1 MHGKIKKVFFRVIH
15 YAIMV
20 MITVLMLMP
29 IGWMLGTSM
38 RQSKESFV
46 LPPSFW
52 PTQFNLDNFKQVF
65 HAIPILKFAWN
76 SLFIT
81 FLAAAFMVLFT
92 SMAAYAFA
100 RINFKG
106 KNILFIFMLAG
117 LMIPVQSIIV
127 PVFLI
132 IRKLNLIDT
141 KWALIVTS
149 IYYPLGLLMLRQF
162 MMTIPKSY
170 DEAAVCDG
178 AGKLTIFFRV
188 ILPMSKSTIMVAFVM
203 HFVSVWNNFFSAMIF
218 LNSTAKMT
226 LPLGITV
233 LNTTDGNSNQ
243 VSRVEGSYAF
253 KIKNKK
259 QEVKNAKESKG
270 NKKTGGSR
278 FGSNTCMSGNGLWHR
293 GKTNERCV

>member
-117 LMIPVQSIIV
+117 LMIPVQSTIV

-233 LNTTDGNSNQ
+233 LNTTDGNSNMPLMTSAVLLTLIPSMIIYIFGQ
-243 VSRVEGSYAF
+243 KYLMQGNMISG
-253 KIKNKK
+253 
-259 QEVKNAKESKG
+259 VKS
-270 NKKTGGSR
+270 
-278 FGSNTCMSGNGLWHR
+278 
-293 GKTNERCV
+293 

>member
-141 KWALIVTS
+141 KCALIVTS

-233 LNTTDGNSNQ
+233 LNTTDGNSNMPLMTSAVLLTLIPPMIIYIFGQ
-243 VSRVEGSYAF
+243 KYLMQGNMISG
-253 KIKNKK
+253 
-259 QEVKNAKESKG
+259 VKS
-270 NKKTGGSR
+270 
-278 FGSNTCMSGNGLWHR
+278 
-293 GKTNERCV
+293 

>member
-76 SLFIT
+76 SLFIP

-117 LMIPVQSIIV
+117 LMIPVQSTIV

-233 LNTTDGNSNQ
+233 LNTTDGNSNMPLMTSAVLLTLIPPMIIYIFGQ
-243 VSRVEGSYAF
+243 KYLMQGNMISG
-253 KIKNKK
+253 
-259 QEVKNAKESKG
+259 VKS
-270 NKKTGGSR
+270 
-278 FGSNTCMSGNGLWHR
+278 
-293 GKTNERCV
+293 

>member
-203 HFVSVWNNFFSAMIF
+203 HFVSVWNNFFSAMIL

-226 LPLGITV
+226 LTLGITV
-233 LNTTDGNSNQ
+233 LNTTDGNSNMPLMTSAVLLTLIPPMIIYIFGQ
-243 VSRVEGSYAF
+243 KYLMQGNMISG
-253 KIKNKK
+253 
-259 QEVKNAKESKG
+259 VKS
-270 NKKTGGSR
+270 
-278 FGSNTCMSGNGLWHR
+278 
-293 GKTNERCV
+293 

>member
-76 SLFIT
+76 NLFIT

-233 LNTTDGNSNQ
+233 LNTTDGNSNMPLMTSAVLLTLIPPMIIYIFGQ
-243 VSRVEGSYAF
+243 KYLMQGNMISG
-253 KIKNKK
+253 
-259 QEVKNAKESKG
+259 VKS
-270 NKKTGGSR
+270 
-278 FGSNTCMSGNGLWHR
+278 
-293 GKTNERCV
+293 

>member
-117 LMIPVQSIIV
+117 LMRPVQSIIV

-233 LNTTDGNSNQ
+233 LNTTDGNSNMPLMTSAVLLTLIPPMIIYIFGQ
-243 VSRVEGSYAF
+243 KYLMQGNMISG
-253 KIKNKK
+253 
-259 QEVKNAKESKG
+259 VKS
-270 NKKTGGSR
+270 
-278 FGSNTCMSGNGLWHR
+278 
-293 GKTNERCV
+293 

>member
-92 SMAAYAFA
+92 CMAAYAFA

-233 LNTTDGNSNQ
+233 LNTTDGNSNMPLMTSAVLLTLIPPMIIYIFGQ
-243 VSRVEGSYAF
+243 KYLMQGNMISG
-253 KIKNKK
+253 
-259 QEVKNAKESKG
+259 VKS
-270 NKKTGGSR
+270 
-278 FGSNTCMSGNGLWHR
+278 
-293 GKTNERCV
+293 

>member
-233 LNTTDGNSNQ
+233 LNTTDGNSNMPLMTSAVLLTLIPPMFIYIFGQ
-243 VSRVEGSYAF
+243 KYLMQGNMISG
-253 KIKNKK
+253 
-259 QEVKNAKESKG
+259 VKS
-270 NKKTGGSR
+270 
-278 FGSNTCMSGNGLWHR
+278 
-293 GKTNERCV
+293 

>member
-117 LMIPVQSIIV
+117 LMIPVQSTIV

-226 LPLGITV
+226 LPLGNTV
-233 LNTTDGNSNQ
+233 LNTTDGNSNMPLMTSAVLLTLIPPMIIYIFGQ
-243 VSRVEGSYAF
+243 KYLMQGNMISG
-253 KIKNKK
+253 
-259 QEVKNAKESKG
+259 VKS
-270 NKKTGGSR
+270 
-278 FGSNTCMSGNGLWHR
+278 
-293 GKTNERCV
+293 

>member
-1 MHGKIKKVFFRVIH
+1 
-15 YAIMV
+15 
-20 MITVLMLMP
+20 
-29 IGWMLGTSM
+29 
-38 RQSKESFV
+38 
-46 LPPSFW
+46 
-52 PTQFNLDNFKQVF
+52 
-65 HAIPILKFAWN
+65 
-76 SLFIT
+76 
-81 FLAAAFMVLFT
+81 MVLFT

-233 LNTTDGNSNQ
+233 LNTTDGNSNMP
-243 VSRVEGSYAF
+243 RNDLGSAAYINTAHDYLYIWTEIF
-253 KIKNKK
+253 NAREYDIRC
-259 QEVKNAKESKG
+259 QELKAVMHSK
-270 NKKTGGSR
+270 
-278 FGSNTCMSGNGLWHR
+278 
-293 GKTNERCV
+293 

>member
-178 AGKLTIFFRV
+178 VGKLTIFFRV

-233 LNTTDGNSNQ
+233 LNTTDGNSNMPLMTSAVLLTLIPPMIIYIFGQ
-243 VSRVEGSYAF
+243 KYLMQGNMISG
-253 KIKNKK
+253 
-259 QEVKNAKESKG
+259 VKS
-270 NKKTGGSR
+270 
-278 FGSNTCMSGNGLWHR
+278 
-293 GKTNERCV
+293 

>member
-233 LNTTDGNSNQ
+233 LNTTDGNSNMPLMTAAVLLTLIPPMIIYIFGQ
-243 VSRVEGSYAF
+243 KYLMQGNMISG
-253 KIKNKK
+253 
-259 QEVKNAKESKG
+259 VKS
-270 NKKTGGSR
+270 
-278 FGSNTCMSGNGLWHR
+278 
-293 GKTNERCV
+293 

>member
-52 PTQFNLDNFKQVF
+52 STQFNLDNFKQVF

-233 LNTTDGNSNQ
+233 LNTTDGNSNMPLMTSAVLLTLIPPMIIYIFGQ
-243 VSRVEGSYAF
+243 KYLMQGNMISG
-253 KIKNKK
+253 
-259 QEVKNAKESKG
+259 VKS
-270 NKKTGGSR
+270 
-278 FGSNTCMSGNGLWHR
+278 
-293 GKTNERCV
+293 

>member
-117 LMIPVQSIIV
+117 LMIPVQSTIV

-188 ILPMSKSTIMVAFVM
+188 ILPMSKSTTMVAFVM

-233 LNTTDGNSNQ
+233 LNTTDGNSNMPLMTSAVLLTLIPPMIIYIFGQ
-243 VSRVEGSYAF
+243 KYLMQGNMISG
-253 KIKNKK
+253 
-259 QEVKNAKESKG
+259 VKS
-270 NKKTGGSR
+270 
-278 FGSNTCMSGNGLWHR
+278 
-293 GKTNERCV
+293 

>member
-81 FLAAAFMVLFT
+81 FLASAFMVLFT

-233 LNTTDGNSNQ
+233 LNTTDGNSNMPLMTSAVLLTLIPPMIIYIFGQ
-243 VSRVEGSYAF
+243 KYLMQGNMISG
-253 KIKNKK
+253 
-259 QEVKNAKESKG
+259 VKS
-270 NKKTGGSR
+270 
-278 FGSNTCMSGNGLWHR
+278 
-293 GKTNERCV
+293 

>member
-149 IYYPLGLLMLRQF
+149 IYYPLRLLMLRQF

-233 LNTTDGNSNQ
+233 LNTTDGNSNMPLMTSAVLLTLIPPMIIYIFGQ
-243 VSRVEGSYAF
+243 KYLMQGNMISG
-253 KIKNKK
+253 
-259 QEVKNAKESKG
+259 VKS
-270 NKKTGGSR
+270 
-278 FGSNTCMSGNGLWHR
+278 
-293 GKTNERCV
+293 

>member
-106 KNILFIFMLAG
+106 KNILFLFMLAG

-233 LNTTDGNSNQ
+233 LNTTDGNSNMPLMTSAVLLTLIPPMIIYIFGQ
-243 VSRVEGSYAF
+243 KYLMQGNMISG
-253 KIKNKK
+253 
-259 QEVKNAKESKG
+259 VKS
-270 NKKTGGSR
+270 
-278 FGSNTCMSGNGLWHR
+278 
-293 GKTNERCV
+293 

>member
-233 LNTTDGNSNQ
+233 LNTTDGNSNMPLMTSAVLLTLIPPMIIYVFGQ
-243 VSRVEGSYAF
+243 KYLMQGNMISG
-253 KIKNKK
+253 
-259 QEVKNAKESKG
+259 VKS
-270 NKKTGGSR
+270 
-278 FGSNTCMSGNGLWHR
+278 
-293 GKTNERCV
+293 

>member
-117 LMIPVQSIIV
+117 LMIPVQSTIV

-233 LNTTDGNSNQ
+233 LNTTDGNSNMPLMTSAVLLTLIPPMIIYIFGHKYLMQ
-243 VSRVEGSYAF
+243 GNMISG
-253 KIKNKK
+253 
-259 QEVKNAKESKG
+259 VKS
-270 NKKTGGSR
+270 
-278 FGSNTCMSGNGLWHR
+278 
-293 GKTNERCV
+293 

>member
-162 MMTIPKSY
+162 MMTIPKRLLMDRFWKS
-170 DEAAVCDG
+170 G
-178 AGKLTIFFRV
+178 AGI
-188 ILPMSKSTIMVAFVM
+188 
-203 HFVSVWNNFFSAMIF
+203 
-218 LNSTAKMT
+218 
-226 LPLGITV
+226 
-233 LNTTDGNSNQ
+233 
-243 VSRVEGSYAF
+243 
-253 KIKNKK
+253 
-259 QEVKNAKESKG
+259 
-270 NKKTGGSR
+270 
-278 FGSNTCMSGNGLWHR
+278 
-293 GKTNERCV
+293 

>member
-226 LPLGITV
+226 VPLGITV
-233 LNTTDGNSNQ
+233 LNTTDGNSNMPLMTSAVLLTLIPPMIIYIFGQ
-243 VSRVEGSYAF
+243 KYLMQGNMISG
-253 KIKNKK
+253 
-259 QEVKNAKESKG
+259 VKS
-270 NKKTGGSR
+270 
-278 FGSNTCMSGNGLWHR
+278 
-293 GKTNERCV
+293 

>member
-233 LNTTDGNSNQ
+233 LNTTDGNSNMPLMTAA
-243 VSRVEGSYAF
+243 VLLTLIPPMIIYICG
-253 KIKNKK
+253 KK
-259 QEVKNAKESKG
+259 YLMQGNMISGVKS
-270 NKKTGGSR
+270 
-278 FGSNTCMSGNGLWHR
+278 
-293 GKTNERCV
+293 

>member
-92 SMAAYAFA
+92 GMAAYAFA

-117 LMIPVQSIIV
+117 LMIPVQSTIV

-233 LNTTDGNSNQ
+233 LNTTDGNSNMPLMTSAVLLTLIPPMIIYIFGQ
-243 VSRVEGSYAF
+243 KYLMQGNMISG
-253 KIKNKK
+253 
-259 QEVKNAKESKG
+259 VKS
-270 NKKTGGSR
+270 
-278 FGSNTCMSGNGLWHR
+278 
-293 GKTNERCV
+293 

>member
-117 LMIPVQSIIV
+117 LMIPVQSTIV

-170 DEAAVCDG
+170 DKAAVCDG

-233 LNTTDGNSNQ
+233 LNTTDGNSNMPLMTSAVLLTLIPPMIIYIFGQ
-243 VSRVEGSYAF
+243 KYLMQGNMISG
-253 KIKNKK
+253 
-259 QEVKNAKESKG
+259 VKS
-270 NKKTGGSR
+270 
-278 FGSNTCMSGNGLWHR
+278 
-293 GKTNERCV
+293 

>member
-15 YAIMV
+15 YAFMV

-233 LNTTDGNSNQ
+233 LNTTDGNSNMPLMTSAVLLTLIPPMIIYIFGQ
-243 VSRVEGSYAF
+243 KYLMQGNMISG
-253 KIKNKK
+253 
-259 QEVKNAKESKG
+259 VKS
-270 NKKTGGSR
+270 
-278 FGSNTCMSGNGLWHR
+278 
-293 GKTNERCV
+293 

>member
-203 HFVSVWNNFFSAMIF
+203 YFVSVWNNFFSAMIF

-233 LNTTDGNSNQ
+233 LNTTDGNSNMPLMTSAVLLTLIPPMIIYIFGQ
-243 VSRVEGSYAF
+243 KYLMQGNMISG
-253 KIKNKK
+253 
-259 QEVKNAKESKG
+259 VKS
-270 NKKTGGSR
+270 
-278 FGSNTCMSGNGLWHR
+278 
-293 GKTNERCV
+293 

>member
-233 LNTTDGNSNQ
+233 LNTTDGNSNMPLMTSAVLLTLIPPMIIYIFGQ
-243 VSRVEGSYAF
+243 KYLMQGNMS
-253 KIKNKK
+253 
-259 QEVKNAKESKG
+259 VKS
-270 NKKTGGSR
+270 
-278 FGSNTCMSGNGLWHR
+278 
-293 GKTNERCV
+293 

>member
-203 HFVSVWNNFFSAMIF
+203 HFVSVWNNFFSTMIF

-233 LNTTDGNSNQ
+233 LNTTDGNSNMPLMTSAVLLTLIPPMIIYIFGQ
-243 VSRVEGSYAF
+243 KYLMQGNMISG
-253 KIKNKK
+253 
-259 QEVKNAKESKG
+259 VKS
-270 NKKTGGSR
+270 
-278 FGSNTCMSGNGLWHR
+278 
-293 GKTNERCV
+293 

>member
-1 MHGKIKKVFFRVIH
+1 MSRGDEKMHGKIKKVFFRVIH

-233 LNTTDGNSNQ
+233 LNTTDGNSNMPLMTSAVLLTLIPPMIIYIFGQ
-243 VSRVEGSYAF
+243 KYLMQGNMISG
-253 KIKNKK
+253 
-259 QEVKNAKESKG
+259 VKS
-270 NKKTGGSR
+270 
-278 FGSNTCMSGNGLWHR
+278 
-293 GKTNERCV
+293 

>member
-117 LMIPVQSIIV
+117 LMIPVQSTIV

-218 LNSTAKMT
+218 LNSTAKTT

-233 LNTTDGNSNQ
+233 LNTTDGNSNMPLMTSAVLLTLIPPMIIYIFGQ
-243 VSRVEGSYAF
+243 KYLMQGNMISG
-253 KIKNKK
+253 
-259 QEVKNAKESKG
+259 VKS
-270 NKKTGGSR
+270 
-278 FGSNTCMSGNGLWHR
+278 
-293 GKTNERCV
+293 

>member
-100 RINFKG
+100 QINFKG

-233 LNTTDGNSNQ
+233 LNTTDGNSNMPLMTSAVLLTLIPPMIIYIFGQ
-243 VSRVEGSYAF
+243 KYLMQGNMISG
-253 KIKNKK
+253 
-259 QEVKNAKESKG
+259 VKS
-270 NKKTGGSR
+270 
-278 FGSNTCMSGNGLWHR
+278 
-293 GKTNERCV
+293 

>member
-65 HAIPILKFAWN
+65 HAIPILRFAWN

-117 LMIPVQSIIV
+117 LMIPVQSTIV

-233 LNTTDGNSNQ
+233 LNTTDGNSNMPLMTSAVLLTLIPPMIIYIFGQ
-243 VSRVEGSYAF
+243 KYLMQGNMISG
-253 KIKNKK
+253 
-259 QEVKNAKESKG
+259 VKS
-270 NKKTGGSR
+270 
-278 FGSNTCMSGNGLWHR
+278 
-293 GKTNERCV
+293 

>member
-132 IRKLNLIDT
+132 IRKLNT

-233 LNTTDGNSNQ
+233 LNTTDGNSNMPLMTSAVLLTLIPPMIIYIFGQ
-243 VSRVEGSYAF
+243 KYLMQGNMISG
-253 KIKNKK
+253 
-259 QEVKNAKESKG
+259 VKS
-270 NKKTGGSR
+270 
-278 FGSNTCMSGNGLWHR
+278 
-293 GKTNERCV
+293 

>member
-20 MITVLMLMP
+20 MIPVLMLMP

-233 LNTTDGNSNQ
+233 LNTTDGNSNMPLMTSAVLLTLIPPMIIYIFGQ
-243 VSRVEGSYAF
+243 KYLMQGNMISG
-253 KIKNKK
+253 
-259 QEVKNAKESKG
+259 VKS
-270 NKKTGGSR
+270 
-278 FGSNTCMSGNGLWHR
+278 
-293 GKTNERCV
+293 

>member
-170 DEAAVCDG
+170 DEAVCDG

-233 LNTTDGNSNQ
+233 LNTTDGNSNMPLMTSAVLLTLIPPMIIYIFGQ
-243 VSRVEGSYAF
+243 KYLMQGNMISG
-253 KIKNKK
+253 
-259 QEVKNAKESKG
+259 VKS
-270 NKKTGGSR
+270 
-278 FGSNTCMSGNGLWHR
+278 
-293 GKTNERCV
+293 

>member
-65 HAIPILKFAWN
+65 HAIPILKFACN

-233 LNTTDGNSNQ
+233 LNTTDGNSNMPLMTSAVLLTLIPPMIIYIFGQ
-243 VSRVEGSYAF
+243 KYLMQGNMISG
-253 KIKNKK
+253 
-259 QEVKNAKESKG
+259 VKS
-270 NKKTGGSR
+270 
-278 FGSNTCMSGNGLWHR
+278 
-293 GKTNERCV
+293 

>member
-218 LNSTAKMT
+218 LNSTAKVT

-233 LNTTDGNSNQ
+233 LNTTDGNSNMPLMTSAVLLTLIPPMIIYIFGQ
-243 VSRVEGSYAF
+243 KYLMQGNMISG
-253 KIKNKK
+253 
-259 QEVKNAKESKG
+259 VKS
-270 NKKTGGSR
+270 
-278 FGSNTCMSGNGLWHR
+278 
-293 GKTNERCV
+293 